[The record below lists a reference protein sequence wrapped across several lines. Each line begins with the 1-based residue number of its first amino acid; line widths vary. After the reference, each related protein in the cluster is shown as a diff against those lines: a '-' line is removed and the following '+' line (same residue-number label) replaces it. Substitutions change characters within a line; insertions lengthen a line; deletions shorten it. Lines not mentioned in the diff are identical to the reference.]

1 MMWVW
6 ASVAVLVGLLGSG
19 FFSGCETGL
28 YCVNRLRVQL
38 GVQQRNPKLLRLSA
52 LLDREQETL
61 SMILSGTNLMNFV
74 ITTAVAFLFADVLY
88 WSAADTELYTVLLVT
103 PVVFVFG
110 EVVPKNLFQL
120 HADRLMPQGSWLL
133 QLADSV
139 FRATG
144 IVWLLTR
151 LNRAAARFFGPA
163 TSLRTVTAPKRR
175 MTMLL
180 REALVGQAYGE
191 HQSDLI
197 DRVVRLSETPVRAVM
212 VPHQRVVGVP
222 ATADRRELVRFAR
235 QSGYARCPVY
245 GKRRSEII
253 GVIKVDELLRGD
265 GWRTVGERLAAVTT
279 LRPQQTVASAIA
291 HMKQG
296 GGEFGVVKDQAG
308 QMVGVV
314 TLRDL
319 LEEVVGEFERG
330 TKRAP
335 MGRWDDG

>member
-1 MMWVW
+1 MMWALVGG
-6 ASVAVLVGLLGSG
+6 AVLVGLLGSA

-38 GVQQRNPKLLRLSA
+38 GVQERNPKLLRLSS
-52 LLDREQETL
+52 LLENEQEALSVTL
-61 SMILSGTNLMNFV
+61 IGTNLMHYV
-74 ITTAVAFLFADVLY
+74 TTMAVAFLFAELLS

-103 PVVFVFG
+103 PVVFVFA

-120 HADRLMPQGSWLL
+120 HADRLMPRGSWLL
-133 QLADSV
+133 TSADRV

-144 IVWLLTR
+144 IVWLLTK
-151 LNRAAARFFGPA
+151 LTRAATRLFGGA

-180 REALVGQAYGE
+180 QEALVGHTHGE

-212 VPHQRVVGVP
+212 VPQQRVVAVA
-222 ATADRRELVRFAR
+222 ATADRRELIRFAR
-235 QSGYARCPVY
+235 QTGFARCPVY

-253 GVIKVDELLRGD
+253 GVIKVDELLRSD
-265 GWRTVGERLAAVTT
+265 DWRTVGERLGPVTT
-279 LRPQQTVASAIA
+279 LRPQETVASAIA

-296 GGEFGVVKDQAG
+296 GGEFGVVSDQAG
-308 QMVGVV
+308 LMVGVV

-319 LEEVVGEFERG
+319 LEEVVGEFDRG
-330 TKRAP
+330 A
-335 MGRWDDG
+335 

>member
-1 MMWVW
+1 LVGG
-6 ASVAVLVGLLGSG
+6 AILVGLWGAA

-38 GVQQRNPKLLRLSA
+38 GVQERDPKLLRLSS
-52 LLDREQETL
+52 LLANEQEALAVTL
-61 SMILSGTNLMNFV
+61 IGTNLMEYV
-74 ITTAVAFLFADVLY
+74 ATTAVAYIFAGLLY
-88 WSAADTELYTVLLVT
+88 WSEADTELYTVLLVT
-103 PVVFVFG
+103 PVVFVFA

-120 HADRLMPQGSWLL
+120 HADRLMPRGSWLL
-133 QLADSV
+133 TMADWV

-144 IVWLLTR
+144 IVWMLTTLTGAATR
-151 LNRAAARFFGPA
+151 LFGGAA
-163 TSLRTVTAPKRR
+163 SLRTATAPKRQ

-180 REALVGQAYGE
+180 REALVGQTHGE

-212 VPHQRVVGVP
+212 VPQQRVVGVS

-235 QSGYARCPVY
+235 QTGYARCPVY

-253 GVIKVDELLRGD
+253 GVIKVDELLRSD
-265 GWRTVGERLAAVTT
+265 DWRTVGERLGPVIT
-279 LRPQQTVASAIA
+279 LRSQETVASAIA

-296 GGEFGVVKDQAG
+296 GAEFGVVSDHAG

-319 LEEVVGEFERG
+319 LEEIVGEFGRG
-330 TKRAP
+330 E
-335 MGRWDDG
+335 

>member
-1 MMWVW
+1 MMWVLVG
-6 ASVAVLVGLLGSG
+6 VAVLVGLLGSG

-38 GVQQRNPKLLRLSA
+38 GVQERDPKLLRLSSLLENEQAA
-52 LLDREQETL
+52 LTL
-61 SMILSGTNLMNFV
+61 TLIGTNLMNYV
-74 ITTAVAFLFADVLY
+74 IATAVAFLFADVLY
-88 WSAADTELYTVLLVT
+88 WSGADTELYTVLLVT

-120 HADRLMPQGSWLL
+120 YADRLMPRGSWLL
-133 QLADSV
+133 ILADRV

-144 IVWLLTR
+144 IVWLLTK
-151 LNRAAARFFGPA
+151 LTGAAARLFGGA
-163 TSLRTVTAPKRR
+163 TSLCTVAAPKRR

-180 REALVGQAYGE
+180 QEALVGHAHGE

-212 VPHQRVVGVP
+212 VPQQRVVGVA

-235 QSGYARCPVY
+235 QTGFARCPVY
-245 GKRRSEII
+245 GKRKSDII
-253 GVIKVDELLRGD
+253 GVIKVDELLRSD
-265 GWRTVGERLAAVTT
+265 CWRTVGERLGPVTM
-279 LRPQQTVASAIA
+279 LRPQETVASAIA

-296 GGEFGVVKDQAG
+296 GGEFGVVSDQAG

-319 LEEVVGEFERG
+319 LEEVVGEFGRG
-330 TKRAP
+330 
-335 MGRWDDG
+335 G

>member
-1 MMWVW
+1 MMWVL
-6 ASVAVLVGLLGSG
+6 VGGAVLVGLFGAA
-19 FFSGCETGL
+19 FFCGCETGL

-38 GVQQRNPKLLRLSA
+38 GVQERDPKLLRISS
-52 LLDREQETL
+52 LLENEQETL
-61 SMILSGTNLMNFV
+61 SVTLIGANLMHYV
-74 ITTAVAFLFADVLY
+74 TTTAVAFMFTELLY
-88 WSAADTELYTVLLVT
+88 WSGADTELFTVLLVT
-103 PVVFVFG
+103 PVVFVFA

-120 HADRLMPQGSWLL
+120 HADRLMPRGSWLL
-133 QLADSV
+133 TLADRV

-144 IVWLLTR
+144 IVWLLTK
-151 LNRAAARFFGPA
+151 LTRAATRLFGGA

-180 REALVGQAYGE
+180 QEALVGHTHGE

-212 VPHQRVVGVP
+212 VPQQRVVAVA
-222 ATADRRELVRFAR
+222 ATADRRELIRFAR
-235 QSGYARCPVY
+235 QTGFARCPVY

-253 GVIKVDELLRGD
+253 GVIKVDELLRNYD
-265 GWRTVGERLAAVTT
+265 WRTVGERLGPVTT
-279 LRPQQTVASAIA
+279 LRPQETVASAIA

-296 GGEFGVVKDQAG
+296 GGEFGVVSDQAG

-319 LEEVVGEFERG
+319 LEEVVGEFGRG
-330 TKRAP
+330 A
-335 MGRWDDG
+335 

>member
-1 MMWVW
+1 MIGVL
-6 ASVAVLVGLLGSG
+6 VGGAVLVGLLGSA

-38 GVQQRNPKLLRLSA
+38 GVQERDPKLLRLSS
-52 LLDREQETL
+52 LLENEQEALTVTL
-61 SMILSGTNLMNFV
+61 IGTNLMNYV
-74 ITTAVAFLFADVLY
+74 IATSVAFLFADVLY
-88 WSAADTELYTVLLVT
+88 WSGADTELYTVLLVT

-120 HADRLMPQGSWLL
+120 YADRLMPRGSGLL
-133 QLADSV
+133 TLADRV

-144 IVWLLTR
+144 VVWLLTK
-151 LNRAAARFFGPA
+151 LTRAATRFFGGTA
-163 TSLRTVTAPKRR
+163 SLRTVTAPKRR

-180 REALVGQAYGE
+180 QEALVGQTHGE

-212 VPHQRVVGVP
+212 VAQQRVVAVP
-222 ATADRRELVRFAR
+222 ATTDRRELVRFAR
-235 QSGYARCPVY
+235 QSGYARCPVH

-253 GVIKVDELLRGD
+253 GVIKVDELLRSD
-265 GWRTVGERLAAVTT
+265 GWRTVGERLGPVTT
-279 LRPQQTVASAIA
+279 LRPQETVASAIA

-296 GGEFGVVKDQAG
+296 GGEFGVVCDHGG

-319 LEEVVGEFERG
+319 LEEVVGEF
-330 TKRAP
+330 
-335 MGRWDDG
+335 GRDT

>member
-1 MMWVW
+1 MMWALVC
-6 ASVAVLVGLLGSG
+6 AAVLLGLWGAA
-19 FFSGCETGL
+19 FFCGCETGL

-38 GVQQRNPKLLRLSA
+38 GVQERDPRLLRLSSF
-52 LLDREQETL
+52 LENEQEALSVTL
-61 SMILSGTNLMNFV
+61 IGTNLMHYV
-74 ITTAVAFLFADVLY
+74 TTTAVAYLFAELLC

-103 PVVFVFG
+103 PVVFVFA

-120 HADRLMPQGSWLL
+120 YADRLMPRGSWLL
-133 QLADSV
+133 TLADRL

-151 LNRAAARFFGPA
+151 LTGATTRLFGSAA
-163 TSLRTVTAPKRR
+163 SLPTGTAPKRQ

-180 REALVGQAYGE
+180 QEALVGQAHGE

-197 DRVVRLSETPVRAVM
+197 DRVVRLSETPVRLVM
-212 VPHQRVVGVP
+212 VPRQRVVSVA

-235 QSGYARCPVY
+235 ETGYARFPVY
-245 GKRRSEII
+245 GKRRLQII

-265 GWRTVGERLAAVTT
+265 GWRTVGERLGPVKT

-296 GGEFGVVKDQAG
+296 GQEFAVVTDHVG

-319 LEEVVGEFERG
+319 LEEVVGEFGRG
-330 TKRAP
+330 A
-335 MGRWDDG
+335 

>member
-1 MMWVW
+1 MMWALVGG
-6 ASVAVLVGLLGSG
+6 AVLAGLLGSA

-38 GVQQRNPKLLRLSA
+38 GVQERNPNLLRLSSW
-52 LLDREQETL
+52 LENEQEALTVTL
-61 SMILSGTNLMNFV
+61 IGTNLMNYV
-74 ITTAVAFLFADVLY
+74 TATAIAFLFADVLY
-88 WSAADTELYTVLLVT
+88 WTGADTELYTVLLVT

-120 HADRLMPQGSWLL
+120 YADRLMPRGSWLL
-133 QLADSV
+133 TLASKA
-139 FRATG
+139 FRVTG
-144 IVWLLTR
+144 IVWLLAKLTGTV
-151 LNRAAARFFGPA
+151 ARFFGGA
-163 TSLRTVTAPKRR
+163 TSLRTVAAPKRR

-180 REALVGQAYGE
+180 QEALVGQTHGE

-197 DRVVRLSETPVRAVM
+197 DRVVRLSETSVRSVM
-212 VPHQRVVGVP
+212 VPQHRIVAVA

-235 QSGYARCPVY
+235 QTGFARCPVY

-253 GVIKVDELLRGD
+253 GVIKVDELLRSD
-265 GWRTVGERLAAVTT
+265 DWRTVGERLGAVTT
-279 LRPQQTVASAIA
+279 LRPQETVASAIA

-296 GGEFGVVKDQAG
+296 GGEFGVVKDHAG

-319 LEEVVGEFERG
+319 LEEVVGEFGRG
-330 TKRAP
+330 T
-335 MGRWDDG
+335 